1 MQSNFRARLIQYL
14 AISTLI
20 GALVAIAAAP
30 VVAVTGSVVRTAI
43 AEFQELPAVL
53 TTPPLPERTRIV
65 ASDGTLVGSIFDE
78 NRVEVPLQA
87 VSPLMQQAMIAIEDS
102 RFFLHNGFDLR
113 GLVRAFFANAAAGE
127 VVQGGSTITQQLV
140 ENTLLQVAT
149 TPEEVKAARAQS
161 ILGKIQEIQYAL
173 QLERSLSKQQILERY
188 LNVSYFGAGAYGI
201 ESAARR
207 YFSKSAAELNA
218 NESAIIAG
226 IVQSPSANDPL
237 AYPDR

>member
-1 MQSNFRARLIQYL
+1 MQSNFRSRLVQYL

-43 AEFQELPAVL
+43 EEFQELPVAL

-113 GLVRAFFANAAAGE
+113 GLIRAFFANAAAGE
-127 VVQGGSTITQQLV
+127 VVQGGST
-140 ENTLLQVAT
+140 
-149 TPEEVKAARAQS
+149 
-161 ILGKIQEIQYAL
+161 
-173 QLERSLSKQQILERY
+173 
-188 LNVSYFGAGAYGI
+188 
-201 ESAARR
+201 
-207 YFSKSAAELNA
+207 
-218 NESAIIAG
+218 
-226 IVQSPSANDPL
+226 
-237 AYPDR
+237 